1 MSDTNII
8 ASQGQED
15 IPEAPKANDSWWI
28 SMVPMVL
35 IFVVFYFLLIRP
47 QEKKRRDHEKMVSS
61 VKKGESIITSSGIYG
76 KVVKINDSEATAEI
90 EISKGITIKILKSTI
105 ATIILSQK

>member
-8 ASQGQED
+8 ASQEQEN
-15 IPEAPKANDSWWI
+15 IPETPKANDIWWV

-47 QEKKRRDHEKMVSS
+47 QDKKRRDHEKMVSS
-61 VKKGESIITSSGIYG
+61 VKKGEAIITSSGIYG
-76 KVVKINDSEATAEI
+76 KVVKINDSDATAEI
-90 EISKGITIKILKSTI
+90 EISKGSTIKILKSAI
-105 ATIILSQK
+105 ATIILPKK